1 MLLPNWIL
9 RKLIFLL
16 ILASLAE
23 AVSKLEEAKEAL
35 KKDRGLVLVPVQR
48 TKRNTDTCYNQTICW
63 ASKNQHQDDQHHS
76 KYKRLSHS
84 VHVQTD
90 IRYRY
95 EYLRKPESFPTFFL

>member
-1 MLLPNWIL
+1 MPNWIL

-48 TKRNTDTCYNQTICW
+48 TKRNTYYKKDTCYNQTICW

-95 EYLRKPESFPTFFL
+95 ESL

>member
-1 MLLPNWIL
+1 MLLPNSIL

-16 ILASLAE
+16 ILASFGE

-48 TKRNTDTCYNQTICW
+48 AKRSIDDDFD
-63 ASKNQHQDDQHHS
+63 NQHGQDQHHS

-95 EYLRKPESFPTFFL
+95 VSSWSHRNYL

>member
-48 TKRNTDTCYNQTICW
+48 TKRNTYYNRNTCYNQTIC
-63 ASKNQHQDDQHHS
+63 KNQHQDDQHHS

-95 EYLRKPESFPTFFL
+95 ESL